1 MTGYLRSA
9 GGALVDDDGPR
20 RLRGIGL
27 GNWLVPEG
35 YMWGLPATSTSP
47 RQIEGLVAA
56 VLGSDRAAQFWD
68 RWRREYVSELDLAE
82 IARAGFDHVRLPLSW
97 RLLCTVDGTLI
108 EDGFVHLDRFLDS
121 CALHGLG
128 VVLDLHAA
136 PGGQTGTNID
146 DSAGLPELF
155 FDPHWRRLTVRLWR
169 AIAERYAQSTTV
181 LAYDL
186 LNEPLP
192 YHWADDFGDELM
204 SLYQDLTAAVR
215 EVDPNHLLMY
225 EGTRW
230 ATDFSG
236 FTGRLD
242 DNSALQFHKYW
253 SRPDQASLG
262 HFLEVA
268 GRLDLPL
275 YMGEGGENTLD
286 WNAAAVALYERL
298 GISWCTWP
306 YKTIGR
312 STSLCAIL
320 PPTGWTAFTGFESGR
335 SSAADRAR
343 AAQALAEL
351 EDRLLT
357 RPEQLN
363 RALFGTLMRKPPLRL
378 PAPAFAQASP
388 GVEVRWPEDFDFS
401 GGQDPD
407 TALAAVVELPA
418 GGLVEYALSA
428 PAGDVT
434 AVVADGEV
442 RIEVVERATDD
453 YRVRVSA
460 DRPAS
465 LQAVVITA

>member
-1 MTGYLRSA
+1 MSGYLTCVDGR
-9 GGALVDDDGPR
+9 LVDDDGTR
-20 RLRGIGL
+20 QLRGIGL

-35 YMWGLPATSTSP
+35 YMWGLPATATAP

-56 VLGSDRAAQFWD
+56 VLGKAGAARFWD
-68 RWRREYVSELDLAE
+68 RWRREYVSDIDLAE
-82 IARAGFDHVRLPLSW
+82 IAGAGFDHVRLPLSW

-108 EDGFVHLDRFLDS
+108 EDGFLHLDRFIDS
-121 CALHGLG
+121 CARHGIG

-155 FDPHWRRLTVRLWR
+155 FDPHWRKLTVHLWR
-169 AIAERYAQSTTV
+169 AIAERYARSTTV

-192 YHWADDFGDELM
+192 YHWADDFGDDLMEL
-204 SLYQDLTAAVR
+204 YRELTAAVR
-215 EVDPNHLLMY
+215 EVDQHHLLMY

-236 FTGRLD
+236 FVGRLD

-268 GRLDLPL
+268 GRLDVPL

-312 STSLCAIL
+312 STSLCSIL
-320 PPTGWTAFTGFESGR
+320 PPTDWTFFTGFESGR
-335 SSAADRAR
+335 TSAAGRAR
-343 AAQALAEL
+343 AAQALADL

-363 RALFGTLMRKPPLRL
+363 RPLLCTLMRTPPLRL
-378 PAPAFAQASP
+378 PASAFVQASP
-388 GVEVRWPEDFDFS
+388 GVEVRWPENFDFS
-401 GGQDPD
+401 GDQDLD
-407 TALAAVVELPA
+407 TSLEALVELPA
-418 GGLVEYALSA
+418 GGAVEYALGA
-428 PAGDVT
+428 PPGELT
-434 AVVADGEV
+434 ALVAEGEV
-442 RIEVVERATDD
+442 RIDVVEGVGDP
-453 YRVRVSA
+453 YRFRVSA
-460 DRPAS
+460 DRPA
-465 LQAVVITA
+465 LLRAVVVTG

>member
-1 MTGYLRSA
+1 MTGYLTCVDGRF
-9 GGALVDDDGPR
+9 VDDDGPR
-20 RLRGIGL
+20 QLRGIGL

-35 YMWGLPATSTSP
+35 YMWGLPATATAP

-56 VLGSDRAAQFWD
+56 VLGSARAAQFWD
-68 RWRREYVSELDLAE
+68 RWRREYVSDVDLAE
-82 IARAGFDHVRLPLSW
+82 LAGAGFDHVRLPLSW
-97 RLLCTVDGTLI
+97 RLLIRVDGTLI
-108 EDGFVHLDRFLDS
+108 EDGFVHLDRFIDA
-121 CALHGLG
+121 CARHGLG

-136 PGGQTGTNID
+136 PGGQTGSNID

-155 FDPHWRRLTVRLWR
+155 LDPHWRRLTVRLWR

-192 YHWADDFGDELM
+192 YHWADDFGDDLM
-204 SLYQDLTAAVR
+204 GLYRELTAAVR
-215 EVDPNHLLMY
+215 EVDQHHLLMY

-236 FTGRLD
+236 FTSRLD

-253 SRPDQASLG
+253 SRPDLGSLS

-268 GRLDLPL
+268 GRLDVPL

-298 GISWCTWP
+298 GISWCIWP

-312 STSLCAIL
+312 ATSLCAIQ
-320 PPTGWTAFTGFESGR
+320 PPTDWAAFTGFESGR
-335 SSAADRAR
+335 SSADDRAR
-343 AAQALAEL
+343 AAKALAEL

-363 RALFGTLMRKPPLRL
+363 RPLFHTLMRKPPLRL
-378 PAPAFAQASP
+378 PAPAFALASP
-388 GVEVRWPEDFDFS
+388 GVEVRWPDNFDFG
-401 GGQDPD
+401 GGQNPD
-407 TALAAVVELPA
+407 TALEAAVELPA
-418 GGLVEYALSA
+418 GGMVEYSISA
-428 PAGDVT
+428 PPGDIT
-434 AVVADGEV
+434 AVVAEGEV
-442 RIEVVERATDD
+442 RIEVEGAADAHRI
-453 YRVRVSA
+453 RVCA
-460 DRPAS
+460 DRPTV
-465 LQAVVITA
+465 LRAVVVAD